1 MKESAPKLPSRID
14 EAPRLSGASPAA
26 AARASDRRG
35 VLALA
40 RDWGAIA
47 ALAALGLRT
56 RGPAAYVA
64 IVWLIGA
71 FQFAIGECL
80 LHEASHYNLFRTRSW
95 NDRLEFL
102 YALPFFMTLSQFRE
116 EHLAHHRDVGTS
128 QDELLADYRL
138 LGLDRPDANMFW
150 IWFVKPLTG
159 FAGYFYLTKLS
170 LRPFWTCG
178 LKLTAFW
185 GAVLAAAAHF
195 GALRVVAL
203 YWLVPLWWCHTSFLY
218 WSEIQDHFGTR
229 AGTRSIVGALN
240 NALFHNNGYHAAH
253 HARPGVPWYRLRDEH
268 RDFLAAG
275 KHHPQDLSSGF
286 IDTYRQLRAAV
297 VVRREAAA

>member
-1 MKESAPKLPSRID
+1 LLKSPPVKDSAPGVSLRSD
-14 EAPRLSGASPAA
+14 AAPARRASV
-26 AARASDRRG
+26 AARASDWRG
-35 VLALA
+35 AAALA

-47 ALAALGLRT
+47 ALAWLGR
-56 RGPAAYVA
+56 RVPGPLAYVA

-102 YALPFFMTLSQFRE
+102 YALPFFMTLAQFRE
-116 EHLAHHRDVGTS
+116 EHLAHHRDVGTP

-138 LGLDRPDANMFW
+138 LGLERPDANMFW

-170 LRPFWTCG
+170 LRPWKCG
-178 LKLTAFW
+178 LKLALFW
-185 GAVLAAAAHF
+185 GAVAAAALHF

-203 YWLVPLWWCHTSFLY
+203 YWLVPLWWCHTSYLY

-229 AGTRSIVGALN
+229 AGTRSIVGRLN
-240 NALFHNNGYHAAH
+240 NRLFHNNGYHAAH
-253 HARPGVPWYRLRDEH
+253 HARPGVPWYRLPDEH
-268 RDFLAAG
+268 RDYVASG
-275 KHHPQDLSSGF
+275 KHHPRDLSSGF
-286 IDTYRQLRAAV
+286 LDTYRQLRSAA
-297 VVRREAAA
+297 RA